1 MEEVVCTLGK
11 SYKWELPVKARASDE
26 VEKSIEGKFGL
37 KWTEVR
43 RFAQDFNGQ
52 SHTLRRDALVLLYS
66 HPLRLDI
73 QDPALLKCASL
84 L

>member
-1 MEEVVCTLGK
+1 MCTLGK

-26 VEKSIEGKFGL
+26 VEKSIEGNFGL

-52 SHTLRRDALVLLYS
+52 SHTLRRDASILI
-66 HPLRLDI
+66 P
-73 QDPALLKCASL
+73 
-84 L
+84 

>member
-11 SYKWELPVKARASDE
+11 SYMWELPVKASRASDE
-26 VEKSIEGKFGL
+26 VKKSIEEKFGL

-52 SHTLRRDALVLLYS
+52 SHTLRRDASILI
-66 HPLRLDI
+66 P
-73 QDPALLKCASL
+73 
-84 L
+84 